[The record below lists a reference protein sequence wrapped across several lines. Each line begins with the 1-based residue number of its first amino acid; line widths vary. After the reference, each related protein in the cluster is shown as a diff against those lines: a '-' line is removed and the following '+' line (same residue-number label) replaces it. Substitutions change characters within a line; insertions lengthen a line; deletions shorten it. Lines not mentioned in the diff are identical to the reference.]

1 MSGNI
6 FGSLIDS
13 VKEVFSNP
21 QVLAQGVKDG
31 NIARTGNTEYFIDGK
46 DSFHNMKDAEAASG
60 RWQKRAQDELIG
72 LATIGIG
79 KTAQGLYKGGQ
90 TANTV
95 NKGIYLGG
103 KTQPLLG
110 MSKSLPATVNTG
122 TQLTTKGTTALAQ
135 TANTVNKGNNWAKRL
150 TGTLALGTAVS
161 QSISEPSQKKATPVA
176 SRQRPKYAVGKY
188 NQKSYNRLLQLQKV
202 YGGDLIRQ
210 KDGSY
215 FLRNKNGS
223 FYGNGRALNAKTG
236 KMQNY
241 DLYGSG
247 RFLNGNPKQSNSSN
261 IVSTVLDS
269 NYLYGYRGKPRTRMN
284 NSESFK
290 TAWTNA
296 RNSGLGTFTWNGK
309 SYNTMK
315 KGETQQ
321 DYNSW
326 LSKQNKAPQEASP
339 TQGTP
344 GYSIHVGSENVTL
357 STPNGQTTD
366 ITNSHNISTLINNGN
381 YKAPNLGNAATN
393 YLENR
398 PLDSYSELTKHN
410 FDRGDIRQ
418 GMRANGINPYNYSG
432 SDRKQLRTYLNN
444 PTTDNYTQS
453 VSKVIGDSK
462 IQQNMLNN
470 AVQNQTSQYQLT
482 KPNLG
487 YNTSQ
492 NSQLVNLKF
501 KQGGQMYKYAAG
513 AQMVQPQ
520 QTDGQQGIEQQA
532 MSLVQAAM
540 QGDQQANQTIQKIMQ
555 AAQQGDQQAAQVAQL
570 LKAIV
575 QQMKGSRKARL
586 GAKLDYIKQ
595 SIGECP
601 EGQEVVYFKKGGEIC
616 KVCAGKK
623 MQNGGKSDPIKNFK
637 KKKEQDAVKQAYQ
650 KNPYTRGKSAKEI
663 AEMQRRNRQEAG
675 AGKGENDANV
685 APWNY
690 KKKR

>member
-79 KTAQGLYKGGQ
+79 KTAQGLYKG
-90 TANTV
+90 
-95 NKGIYLGG
+95 
-103 KTQPLLG
+103 
-110 MSKSLPATVNTG
+110 
-122 TQLTTKGTTALAQ
+122 AQ
-135 TANTVNKGNNWAKRL
+135 TANTVNKGNNWTKGL
-150 TGTLALGTAVS
+150 TGTLALGTAVG
-161 QSISEPSQKKATPVA
+161 QGISEPSQKKATPVA
-176 SRQRPKYAVGKY
+176 SRQRPKYAIGKY
-188 NQKSYNRLLQLQKV
+188 NQRSYNRLSQLQKV

-215 FLRNKNGS
+215 FLRNKN
-223 FYGNGRALNAKTG
+223 
-236 KMQNY
+236 
-241 DLYGSG
+241 
-247 RFLNGNPKQSNSSN
+247 
-261 IVSTVLDS
+261 
-269 NYLYGYRGKPRTRMN
+269 
-284 NSESFK
+284 
-290 TAWTNA
+290 
-296 RNSGLGTFTWNGK
+296 
-309 SYNTMK
+309 
-315 KGETQQ
+315 
-321 DYNSW
+321 
-326 LSKQNKAPQEASP
+326 
-339 TQGTP
+339 
-344 GYSIHVGSENVTL
+344 VTL
-357 STPNGQTTD
+357 STPNSSTTD
-366 ITNSHNISTLINNGN
+366 ITNSHNVSTLINNGN
-381 YKAPNLGNAATN
+381 YKAPNLGGMTTN

-418 GMRANGINPYNYSG
+418 GMRANGINPYDYSG
-432 SDRKQLRTYLNN
+432 SDRKQLKTYLNN

-453 VSKVIGDSK
+453 VSKIIGDGK

-487 YNTSQ
+487 YNPSQ
-492 NSQLVNLKF
+492 NNQLVNLKF
-501 KQGGQMYKYAAG
+501 EKGGQMYKYSAG

-520 QTDGQQGIEQQA
+520 QASGQQGIEQQA
-532 MSLVQAAM
+532 MTLVQAAM

-555 AAQQGDQQAAQVAQL
+555 AAQQGDQQAAQVAKL
-570 LKAIV
+570 LQAIV

-616 KVCAGKK
+616 KICAGKK
-623 MQNGGKSDPIKNFK
+623 MQDGGKSDPIKNFK
-637 KKKEQDAVKQAYQ
+637 KKKDVAKQTYQ
-650 KNPYTRGKSAKEI
+650 RNPYTRGKSAKEI
-663 AEMQRRNRQEAG
+663 AEMQRRNRQEAS

-690 KKKR
+690 KKKKMK

>member
-1 MSGNI
+1 MFDFFDI
-6 FGSLIDS
+6 FKVDPTISDPA
-13 VKEVFSNP
+13 V
-21 QVLAQGVKDG
+21 A
-31 NIARTGNTEYFIDGK
+31 
-46 DSFHNMKDAEAASG
+46 AASG
-60 RWQKRAQDELIG
+60 ITRDANGTLHQKHTAVSNKLADNLAAIATTAWGPVLEGTLIPSVEYTPIASKM
-72 LATIGIG
+72 LPKATN
-79 KTAQGLYKGGQ
+79 TA
-90 TANTV
+90 V
-95 NKGIYLGG
+95 NIGG

-110 MSKSLPATVNTG
+110 MSKSLPATR
-122 TQLTTKGTTALAQ
+122 GTTALAQ

-150 TGTLALGTAVS
+150 TGTLALGTAVG
-161 QSISEPSQKKATPVA
+161 QGISEPSQKKATPVA
-176 SRQRPKYAVGKY
+176 SRQRPKYAIGKY
-188 NQKSYNRLLQLQKV
+188 NQRSYNRLSQLQKV

-269 NYLYGYRGKPRTRMN
+269 NYLYGYRGKPKTRMN
-284 NSESFK
+284 NSKSFK

-339 TQGTP
+339 IQGTP
-344 GYSIHVGSENVTL
+344 GYGIHVGNDGVTL

-366 ITNSHNISTLINNGN
+366 ITNSHNLSEIIQGKQGQPSVNTQFLEQTASNLIN
-381 YKAPNLGNAATN
+381 PNQH
-393 YLENR
+393 
-398 PLDSYSELTKHN
+398 K
-410 FDRGDIRQ
+410 FDRGETKDFMRQ
-418 GMRANGINPYNYSG
+418 NLVNPEDYSTSERRAFRHSISN
-432 SDRKQLRTYLNN
+432 DT
-444 PTTDNYTQS
+444 
-453 VSKVIGDSK
+453 GDWSNASK
-462 IQQNMLNN
+462 IMSDARINKSLSKSIDAEKKQFLVNP
-470 AVQNQTSQYQLT
+470 QLS
-482 KPNLG
+482 KRNLR
-487 YNTSQ
+487 YDPSQ
-492 NSQLVNLKF
+492 NSQLVSLKF
-501 KQGGQMYKYAAG
+501 KQGGQMYKYATG

-520 QTDGQQGIEQQA
+520 QSSGQQGIEQQA
-532 MSLVQAAM
+532 IALVQAAM
-540 QGDQQANQTIQKIMQ
+540 QGDQQANQTIQQIMQ

-575 QQMKGSRKARL
+575 QQMQGSRKARL
-586 GAKLDYIKQ
+586 GAKLNYFKQ
-595 SIGECP
+595 TSECP
-601 EGQEVVYFKKGGEIC
+601 EGQEVVYFKKGGELC

-623 MQNGGKSDPIKNFK
+623 MQDGGKSDPIKEFK
-637 KKKEQDAVKQAYQ
+637 KRRNKKELCKCGAKVA
-650 KNPYTRGKSAKEI
+650 TRNS
-663 AEMQRRNRQEAG
+663 
-675 AGKGENDANV
+675 
-685 APWNY
+685 

>member
-79 KTAQGLYKGGQ
+79 KTAQGLYKGAQ

-110 MSKSLPATVNTG
+110 MSKSLPATR
-122 TQLTTKGTTALAQ
+122 GTTALVQ
-135 TANTVNKGNNWAKRL
+135 TANTVNKGNNWTKGL
-150 TGTLALGTAVS
+150 TGTLALGTAVG
-161 QSISEPSQKKATPVA
+161 QGISEPSQKKATPVA
-176 SRQRPKYAVGKY
+176 SRQRPKYAIGKY
-188 NQKSYNRLLQLQKV
+188 NQRSYNRLSQLQKV

-247 RFLNGNPKQSNSSN
+247 RFLNGNSKQSNSSN

-326 LSKQNKAPQEASP
+326 LSKQNKAPQKASP

-344 GYSIHVGSENVTL
+344 GYGIHVGNGNVTL
-357 STPNGQTTD
+357 STPNSSTTD
-366 ITNSHNISTLINNGN
+366 ITNSHNVSTLINNGN
-381 YKAPNLGNAATN
+381 YKAPNLGGMTTN

-418 GMRANGINPYNYSG
+418 GMRANGINPYDFSG
-432 SDRKQLRTYLNN
+432 SDRKQLKTYLNN

-453 VSKVIGDSK
+453 VSKIIGDGK

-487 YNTSQ
+487 YNPSQ
-492 NSQLVNLKF
+492 NNQLVNLKF
-501 KQGGQMYKYAAG
+501 EKGGQMYKYSAG

-520 QTDGQQGIEQQA
+520 QASGQQGIEQQA
-532 MSLVQAAM
+532 MTLVQAAM

-555 AAQQGDQQAAQVAQL
+555 AAQQGDQQAAQVAKL
-570 LKAIV
+570 LQAIV

-616 KVCAGKK
+616 KICAGKK
-623 MQNGGKSDPIKNFK
+623 MQDGGKSDPIKNFK
-637 KKKEQDAVKQAYQ
+637 KKKDVAKQTYQ
-650 KNPYTRGKSAKEI
+650 RNPYTRGKSAKEI
-663 AEMQRRNRQEAG
+663 AEMQRRNRQEAS

-690 KKKR
+690 KKKKMK

>member
-1 MSGNI
+1 MFDFFDI
-6 FGSLIDS
+6 FKVDPTISDPA
-13 VKEVFSNP
+13 V
-21 QVLAQGVKDG
+21 A
-31 NIARTGNTEYFIDGK
+31 
-46 DSFHNMKDAEAASG
+46 AASG
-60 RWQKRAQDELIG
+60 ITRDSKGTIHQKHTAASNKLADNLAAIATTAWGPVLEGTLIPSVEYAPIASKM
-72 LATIGIG
+72 LPKATN
-79 KTAQGLYKGGQ
+79 TA
-90 TANTV
+90 V
-95 NKGIYLGG
+95 NIGG

-110 MSKSLPATVNTG
+110 MSKSLPSV
-122 TQLTTKGTTALAQ
+122 KGTTALATKAANSGSKWTKGIAG
-135 TANTVNKGNNWAKRL
+135 TA
-150 TGTLALGTAVS
+150 ALGTAVG
-161 QSISEPSQKKATPVA
+161 QGVSEPSRKKGTVITVNQN
-176 SRQRPKYAVGKY
+176 SKQNPKYAIGKY
-188 NQKSYNRLLQLQKV
+188 NQRSYNRLSQLQKV

-215 FLRNKNGS
+215 FLRNTYGS

-247 RFLNGNPKQSNSSN
+247 RFLNGNSKQSNSSN

-326 LSKQNKAPQEASP
+326 LSKQNRAPQEASP

-344 GYSIHVGSENVTL
+344 GYGIHVGSENVTL
-357 STPNGQTTD
+357 STPNGSTTD
-366 ITNSHNISTLINNGN
+366 ITNSHNVSTLINNGN
-381 YKAPNLGNAATN
+381 YKAPNLGNATTN

-418 GMRANGINPYNYSG
+418 GMRANGINPYNYLG

-453 VSKVIGDSK
+453 VSKIIGDGK

-520 QTDGQQGIEQQA
+520 QTGGQQGIEQQA
-532 MSLVQAAM
+532 MALVQAAM

-555 AAQQGDQQAAQVAQL
+555 KAQQGDQQAAQVAQL

-623 MQNGGKSDPIKNFK
+623 MQDGGKSDPIKNFK

-650 KNPYTRGKSAKEI
+650 RNPYTRGKSAKEI

-675 AGKGENDANV
+675 TGKGENDAKV

-690 KKKR
+690 KKKK

>member
-79 KTAQGLYKGGQ
+79 KTAQGLYKGAQ

-110 MSKSLPATVNTG
+110 MSKSLPATR
-122 TQLTTKGTTALAQ
+122 GTTALVQ
-135 TANTVNKGNNWAKRL
+135 TANTVNKGNNWTKGL
-150 TGTLALGTAVS
+150 TGTLALGTAVG
-161 QSISEPSQKKATPVA
+161 QGISEPSQKKATPVA
-176 SRQRPKYAVGKY
+176 SRQRPKYAIGKY
-188 NQKSYNRLLQLQKV
+188 NQRSYNRLSQLQKV

-223 FYGNGRALNAKTG
+223 
-236 KMQNY
+236 
-241 DLYGSG
+241 G
-247 RFLNGNPKQSNSSN
+247 RFLNGNSKQSNSSN

-326 LSKQNKAPQEASP
+326 LSKQNKAPQKASP

-344 GYSIHVGSENVTL
+344 GYGIHVGNGNVTL
-357 STPNGQTTD
+357 STPNSSTTD
-366 ITNSHNISTLINNGN
+366 ITNSHNVSTLINNGN
-381 YKAPNLGNAATN
+381 YKAPNLGGMTTN

-418 GMRANGINPYNYSG
+418 GMRANGINPYDYSG
-432 SDRKQLRTYLNN
+432 SDRKQLKTYLNN

-453 VSKVIGDSK
+453 VSKIIGDGK

-487 YNTSQ
+487 YNPSQ
-492 NSQLVNLKF
+492 NNQLVNLKF
-501 KQGGQMYKYAAG
+501 EKGGQMYKYSAG

-520 QTDGQQGIEQQA
+520 QASGQQGIEQQA
-532 MSLVQAAM
+532 MTLVQAAM

-555 AAQQGDQQAAQVAQL
+555 AAQQGDQQAAQVAKL
-570 LKAIV
+570 LQAIV

-616 KVCAGKK
+616 KICAGKK
-623 MQNGGKSDPIKNFK
+623 MQDGGKSDPIKNFK
-637 KKKEQDAVKQAYQ
+637 KKKDVAKQTYQ
-650 KNPYTRGKSAKEI
+650 RNPYTRG
-663 AEMQRRNRQEAG
+663 
-675 AGKGENDANV
+675 
-685 APWNY
+685 
-690 KKKR
+690 

>member
-1 MSGNI
+1 MFDFFDI
-6 FGSLIDS
+6 FKVDPTISDPA
-13 VKEVFSNP
+13 V
-21 QVLAQGVKDG
+21 A
-31 NIARTGNTEYFIDGK
+31 
-46 DSFHNMKDAEAASG
+46 AASG
-60 RWQKRAQDELIG
+60 ITRDSKGTIHQKHTAASNQ
-72 LATIGIG
+72 LAHNLAAISA
-79 KTAQGLYKGGQ
+79 TAWGPVADGVLVPSVEYTPIASKMLPKA
-90 TANTV
+90 ANSV
-95 NKGIYLGG
+95 INMGG

-110 MSKSLPATVNTG
+110 MSKSLPSV
-122 TQLTTKGTTALAQ
+122 KGTTALA
-135 TANTVNKGNNWAKRL
+135 TKATNSGSKWTKGIAGTV
-150 TGTLALGTAVS
+150 ALGTTVG
-161 QSISEPSQKKATPVA
+161 QGVSEPSQKKGTVITVNQN
-176 SRQRPKYAVGKY
+176 SKQNPKYAIGKY
-188 NQKSYNRLLQLQKV
+188 NQRSYNRLSQLQKV

-223 FYGNGRALNAKTG
+223 FYGNGRALNARTG

-241 DLYGSG
+241 DLYGTG
-247 RFLNGNPKQSNSSN
+247 KFLNGNSKQSNSSN

-296 RNSGLGTFTWNGK
+296 RNSGLGTFTWKGK

-321 DYNSW
+321 QYDSW
-326 LSKQNKAPQEASP
+326 LSKQSKPTQQTAP

-344 GYSIHVGSENVTL
+344 GYGIHVGNGSVAL
-357 STPNGQTTD
+357 STPNGSTTD
-366 ITNSHNISTLINNGN
+366 ITNSHNVSTLINNGN

-453 VSKVIGDSK
+453 VSKVIGDGK

-482 KPNLG
+482 KPNSG
-487 YNTSQ
+487 YNSNLNNQ
-492 NSQLVNLKF
+492 SVNLKF

-520 QTDGQQGIEQQA
+520 QTGGQQGIEQQA
-532 MSLVQAAM
+532 MALVQAAM
-540 QGDQQANQTIQKIMQ
+540 QGDQKANQTIQKIMQ

-570 LKAIV
+570 LKNIV

-623 MQNGGKSDPIKNFK
+623 MQDGGKSDPIKNFK

-650 KNPYTRGKSAKEI
+650 RNPYTRGKSAKEI

-675 AGKGENDANV
+675 AGKGENDAKV

>member
-1 MSGNI
+1 MFDFFDI
-6 FGSLIDS
+6 FKVDPTISDPA
-13 VKEVFSNP
+13 V
-21 QVLAQGVKDG
+21 A
-31 NIARTGNTEYFIDGK
+31 
-46 DSFHNMKDAEAASG
+46 AASG
-60 RWQKRAQDELIG
+60 ITRDS
-72 LATIGIG
+72 
-79 KTAQGLYKGGQ
+79 
-90 TANTV
+90 
-95 NKGIYLGG
+95 KGIIHQKHTAASNQLAHNLAAISATAWGPVADGVLVPSVEYTPIASKMLPKAANSVINMGG

-110 MSKSLPATVNTG
+110 MSKSLPSV
-122 TQLTTKGTTALAQ
+122 KGTTALA
-135 TANTVNKGNNWAKRL
+135 TKAANSGSKWTKGI
-150 TGTLALGTAVS
+150 TGTVALGTAVG
-161 QSISEPSQKKATPVA
+161 QGVSEPSRKKGTVVTVNQN
-176 SRQRPKYAVGKY
+176 SKQNPKYAIGKY
-188 NQKSYNRLLQLQKV
+188 NQRSYNRLSQLQKV

-223 FYGNGRALNAKTG
+223 FYGNGRALNARTG

-247 RFLNGNPKQSNSSN
+247 RFLNSNPKQSNSSN

-269 NYLYGYRGKPRTRMN
+269 NYLYGYKGKPRTRMN

-296 RNSGLGTFTWNGK
+296 RNSGLGTFTWKGK
-309 SYNTMK
+309 SYNTMR

-321 DYNSW
+321 QYDSW
-326 LSKQNKAPQEASP
+326 LSKQSKPTQQTAP

-344 GYSIHVGSENVTL
+344 GYGIHVGNGSVAL

-366 ITNSHNISTLINNGN
+366 ITNSHNVSTLINNGN

-418 GMRANGINPYNYSG
+418 GMRANGINPYDYSG

-453 VSKVIGDSK
+453 VSKIIGDGK
-462 IQQNMLNN
+462 VQQNMLNN

-492 NSQLVNLKF
+492 NNQLVNLKF
-501 KQGGQMYKYAAG
+501 KKGGQMYKYAAG

-520 QTDGQQGIEQQA
+520 QTSGQQGIEQQA
-532 MSLVQAAM
+532 MALVQAAM
-540 QGDQQANQTIQKIMQ
+540 QGDQKANQTIQKIMQ

-623 MQNGGKSDPIKNFK
+623 MQDGGKSDPIKDFK
-637 KKKEQDAVKQAYQ
+637 KKKDVTKQTYQ
-650 KNPYTRGKSAKEI
+650 RNPYTRGKSAKEI

>member
-6 FGSLIDS
+6 FGSLVDS

-31 NIARTGNTEYFIDGK
+31 NIARTGNTGYFIDGK

-79 KTAQGLYKGGQ
+79 KAAQGLYKGAQ

-122 TQLTTKGTTALAQ
+122 TQLATRGTTALAQ
-135 TANTVNKGNNWAKRL
+135 TANTVNKGNNWTKGLA
-150 TGTLALGTAVS
+150 GTLALGTAVG
-161 QSISEPSQKKATPVA
+161 QGISKPSQKKATSVA
-176 SRQRPKYAVGKY
+176 SRQRPKYAIGKY
-188 NQKSYNRLLQLQKV
+188 NQRSYNRLSQLQKV

-223 FYGNGRALNAKTG
+223 FYGNGRALNARTG

-241 DLYGSG
+241 DLYGTG
-247 RFLNGNPKQSNSSN
+247 KFLNNNSKQSSPSN
-261 IVSTVLDS
+261 VVSTVLDK
-269 NYLYGYRGKPRTRMN
+269 NYLNGYRGKVQSKRN
-284 NSESFK
+284 NPGGFK

-296 RNSGLGTFTWNGK
+296 RNSGLNTFTWNGK

-315 KGETQQ
+315 RGETQQ
-321 DYNSW
+321 QYNSW
-326 LSKQNKAPQEASP
+326 LSKQNKP
-339 TQGTP
+339 TKQATPIQGTP
-344 GYSIHVGSENVTL
+344 GYGIHVGNDGVTL

-366 ITNSHNISTLINNGN
+366 ITNSHNVSTLINNGN
-381 YKAPNLGNAATN
+381 YKAPNLGSMPTN
-393 YLENR
+393 QLENR
-398 PLDSYSELTKHN
+398 PLNSYSKLTEHN
-410 FDRGDIRQ
+410 FNRSDIRQ
-418 GMRANGINPYNYSG
+418 GMRANGINPYDYSG

-453 VSKVIGDSK
+453 VGKIVEDSK

-470 AVQNQTSQYQLT
+470 AVQNQTSKYPLT
-482 KPNLG
+482 KPNLPNLG
-487 YNTSQ
+487 YDPSQ
-492 NSQLVNLKF
+492 NNQLVSLKF
-501 KQGGQMYKYAAG
+501 KQGGQMFKYQQGGKA
-513 AQMVQPQ
+513 Q
-520 QTDGQQGIEQQA
+520 QTNGQQDITQQA
-532 MSLVQAAM
+532 IALVQAAM
-540 QGDQQANQTIQKIMQ
+540 QGDQQANQTIQQITQ
-555 AAQQGDQQAAQVAQL
+555 AAQQGDQQALQIAQL
-570 LKAIV
+570 LQAII
-575 QQMKGSRKARL
+575 QKMQGSRKARL
-586 GAKLDYIKQ
+586 GAKLNYFKQ
-595 SIGECP
+595 VSKCP

-623 MQNGGKSDPIKNFK
+623 MQNGGKSDPIKEFK
-637 KKKEQDAVKQAYQ
+637 KR
-650 KNPYTRGKSAKEI
+650 KNRKEI
-663 AEMQRRNRQEAG
+663 S
-675 AGKGENDANV
+675 KDDANV
-685 APWNY
+685 TPWNY

>member
-6 FGSLIDS
+6 FGS

-31 NIARTGNTEYFIDGK
+31 
-46 DSFHNMKDAEAASG
+46 
-60 RWQKRAQDELIG
+60 
-72 LATIGIG
+72 
-79 KTAQGLYKGGQ
+79 
-90 TANTV
+90 
-95 NKGIYLGG
+95 
-103 KTQPLLG
+103 
-110 MSKSLPATVNTG
+110 
-122 TQLTTKGTTALAQ
+122 
-135 TANTVNKGNNWAKRL
+135 
-150 TGTLALGTAVS
+150 
-161 QSISEPSQKKATPVA
+161 
-176 SRQRPKYAVGKY
+176 
-188 NQKSYNRLLQLQKV
+188 
-202 YGGDLIRQ
+202 
-210 KDGSY
+210 SY
-215 FLRNKNGS
+215 FLRNKNGF

-247 RFLNGNPKQSNSSN
+247 RFLNGNSKQSNSSN

-284 NSESFK
+284 KSKSFK

-326 LSKQNKAPQEASP
+326 LSKQNKAPQ
-339 TQGTP
+339 
-344 GYSIHVGSENVTL
+344 
-357 STPNGQTTD
+357 
-366 ITNSHNISTLINNGN
+366 
-381 YKAPNLGNAATN
+381 K
-393 YLENR
+393 
-398 PLDSYSELTKHN
+398 
-410 FDRGDIRQ
+410 
-418 GMRANGINPYNYSG
+418 ANGINPYDYSG
-432 SDRKQLRTYLNN
+432 SDRKQLKTYLNN

-453 VSKVIGDSK
+453 VSKIIGDGK

-487 YNTSQ
+487 YNPSQ
-492 NSQLVNLKF
+492 NNQSVNLKF
-501 KQGGQMYKYAAG
+501 EKGGQMYKYSAG

-520 QTDGQQGIEQQA
+520 QASGQQGIEQQA
-532 MSLVQAAM
+532 MTLVQAAM

-555 AAQQGDQQAAQVAQL
+555 AAQQGDQQAAQVAKL
-570 LKAIV
+570 LQAIV

-616 KVCAGKK
+616 KICAGKK
-623 MQNGGKSDPIKNFK
+623 MQDGGKSDPIKNFK
-637 KKKEQDAVKQAYQ
+637 KKKDVAKQTYQ
-650 KNPYTRGKSAKEI
+650 RNPYTRGKSAKEI
-663 AEMQRRNRQEAG
+663 AEMQRRNRQEAS

-690 KKKR
+690 KKKKMK